1 MTSTVRQVM
10 TRTVV
15 VAPLGAT
22 FKELVRLM
30 HEYRVSSIPVIGEDD
45 TIVGVVSEGDLLLK
59 RDPEL
64 LEWHLLEGPHRRA
77 DRRKALGRVA
87 RDLMSAPP
95 ITIGPEATT
104 SEAAHLMRERALKHL
119 PVADEHGR
127 VVGMLS
133 RVDLLAAF
141 LRSDDAVADEVAH
154 FLAARLPDPDAVWI
168 EVHEGIVRMQGLV
181 EYRTLA
187 QRIVDRVRLMEGVVG
202 VDAERL
208 DWEVD
213 DTVAPVSPVPWV
225 GF

>member
-1 MTSTVRQVM
+1 MTGTVRDVM

-30 HEYRVSSIPVIGEDD
+30 HGYRVGSVPVVGTDE

-95 ITIGPEATT
+95 ITIGPDATT
-104 SEAAHLMRERALKHL
+104 SEAAHLMRERGLKHL
-119 PVADEHGR
+119 PVVDDHGKIL
-127 VVGMLS
+127 GMVS

-141 LRSDDAVADEVAH
+141 LRSDDAVADEVTH
-154 FLAARLPDPDAVWI
+154 FLAGRLQDPDAVWV
-168 EVHEGIVRMQGLV
+168 EVHDGIVRIEGLV
-181 EYRTLA
+181 EYRTLV
-187 QRIVDRVRLMEGVVG
+187 QRLVDRIRLMEGVVG

>member
-15 VAPLGAT
+15 AAPLGAT

-30 HEYRVSSIPVIGEDD
+30 HEYRVSSIPILGEDD

-87 RDLMSAPP
+87 RDLMSSPP
-95 ITIGPEATT
+95 ITIGPDATT
-104 SEAAHLMRERALKHL
+104 SEAAHLMRERSLKHL
-119 PVADEHGR
+119 PVTDDHGR

-133 RVDLLAAF
+133 RIDLLASF
-141 LRSDDAVADEVAH
+141 LRSDDAVADEVTH
-154 FLAARLPDPDAVWI
+154 FLAARLPDPDSVWV
-168 EVHEGIVRMQGLV
+168 EVRDGIVRLQGLV

>member
-1 MTSTVRQVM
+1 MTGTVRDVM

-15 VAPLGAT
+15 VTPLGAT

-30 HEYRVSSIPVIGEDD
+30 HGYRVGSVPVVDKDE

-95 ITIGPEATT
+95 ITIGPDATT
-104 SEAAHLMRERALKHL
+104 SDAAHLMREKGLNHL
-119 PVADEHGR
+119 PVVDEHR
-127 VVGMLS
+127 KILGMVS

-141 LRSDDAVADEVAH
+141 LRSDDAVADEVTH
-154 FLAARLPDPDAVWI
+154 FLAGRLQDPDAVWV
-168 EVHEGIVRMQGLV
+168 EVHDGIVRIEGLV
-181 EYRTLA
+181 EYRTLV
-187 QRIVDRVRLMEGVVG
+187 QRLVDRIRLMEGVVG